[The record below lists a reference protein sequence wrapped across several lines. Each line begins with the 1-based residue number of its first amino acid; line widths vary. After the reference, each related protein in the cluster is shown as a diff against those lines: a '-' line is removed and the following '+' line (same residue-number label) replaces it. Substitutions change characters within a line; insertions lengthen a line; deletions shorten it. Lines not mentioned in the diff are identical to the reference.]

1 MITYKDMAFCA
12 RDCANRQCDR
22 NKVNINKP
30 KDLEWMP
37 VDFAEFKGCAEW
49 EEKNDKGGEDE

>member
-1 MITYKDMAFCA
+1 MITYKDMAFCL
-12 RDCANRQCDR
+12 RDCANEQCER

-37 VDFAEFKGCAEW
+37 VAFAEFKDCAEW
-49 EEKNDKGGEDE
+49 KGVSDRE